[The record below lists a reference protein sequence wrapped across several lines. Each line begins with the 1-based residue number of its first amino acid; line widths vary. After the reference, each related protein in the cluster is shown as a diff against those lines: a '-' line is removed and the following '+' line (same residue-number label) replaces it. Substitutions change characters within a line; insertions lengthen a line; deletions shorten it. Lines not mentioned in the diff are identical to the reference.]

1 MNDREPLVI
10 NAVIVA
16 YNRPQSLCTLIASLV
31 GQSYPVNRIVIVDN
45 STNNEVKDAIGILPG
60 SAKALRPGEKVPDKI
75 TYIKMTENVG
85 SAGGFYHA
93 IKEAYQDCTHV
104 WIFDDDMDVRH
115 DSLENLLTVLPQLNA
130 DGKLGA
136 LRCWY
141 HGNKETKP
149 AAIDSFAW
157 RGTLISSNVIRQ
169 VGLPDPGYFL
179 YGEDVDYSLRI
190 RKAGYS
196 MYYVPQSIMWVN
208 SSPTKVTGRF
218 FGREVK
224 FHQSPYRLY
233 YAVRNELYLYSKFHD
248 ARGLIKSMGYVFKLL
263 IIIMGMKNIKKGQ
276 FVKALMMGVIHY
288 VIVKRGRNPAFPDKE
303 DVMYCNSHPI

>member
-1 MNDREPLVI
+1 MNDREPPVI

-60 SAKALRPGEKVPDKI
+60 SAKALRPGEKVLDKI
-75 TYIKMTENVG
+75 TYIKMAENVG
-85 SAGGFYHA
+85 SAGGFLHA
-93 IKEAYQDCTHV
+93 VKEAHQDCTHV
-104 WIFDDDMDVRH
+104 WIFDDDMYVRH
-115 DSLENLLTVLPQLNA
+115 DSLENLLTVLPHLDA
-130 DGKLGA
+130 DGKLGV
-136 LRCWY
+136 LRCCY
-141 HGNKETKP
+141 RGNQETKP
-149 AAIDSFAW
+149 VAINSFAW

-169 VGLPDPGYFL
+169 VGFPDPGYFL

-196 MYYVPQSIMWVN
+196 MFYVPQSIMWVN
-208 SSPTKVTGRF
+208 SSPTKLTGSF
-218 FGREVK
+218 FGYDVD

-248 ARGLIKSMGYVFKLL
+248 VRGLAKSVGYVFKLL
-263 IIIMGMKNIKKGQ
+263 IIIMGMKNIERGQ
-276 FVKALMMGVIHY
+276 YVKALMTGVIHG
-288 VIVKRGRNPAFPDKE
+288 VMVKRGKNPAFPDEE
-303 DVMYCNSHPI
+303 DVKSG

>member
-1 MNDREPLVI
+1 
-10 NAVIVA
+10 
-16 YNRPQSLCTLIASLV
+16 
-31 GQSYPVNRIVIVDN
+31 
-45 STNNEVKDAIGILPG
+45 
-60 SAKALRPGEKVPDKI
+60 
-75 TYIKMTENVG
+75 
-85 SAGGFYHA
+85 
-93 IKEAYQDCTHV
+93 DCTHI
-104 WIFDDDMDVRH
+104 WIFDDDMDVRR
-115 DSLENLLTVLPQLNA
+115 DGLENLLTVLPQLNT
-130 DGKLGA
+130 DGKLGV

-149 AAIDSFAW
+149 VAIDSFAW

-208 SSPTKVTGRF
+208 SSPTTKVTGRF
-218 FGREVK
+218 FGREVA

-233 YAVRNELYLYSKFHD
+233 YAVRNELYLYFKFHD
-248 ARGLIKSMGYVFKLL
+248 ARGLIKSAGYVFKLL

-276 FVKALMMGVIHY
+276 FVKALMTGVIHS
-288 VIVKRGRNPAFPDKE
+288 IMGKRGKIPGYEHEIK
-303 DVMYCNSHPI
+303 S

>member
-1 MNDREPLVI
+1 METQQCHTGDRDMNDREPLVI
-10 NAVIVA
+10 NAAIVA

-45 STNNEVKDAIGILPG
+45 STNNEVKDAIGIL
-60 SAKALRPGEKVPDKI
+60 KVPDKI

-85 SAGGFYHA
+85 SAGGFHHA

-104 WIFDDDMDVRH
+104 WIFDDDMGVRH
-115 DSLENLLTVLPQLNA
+115 DGLENLLTVLPQLNA
-130 DGKLGA
+130 DGKLGV
-136 LRCWY
+136 LRCC
-141 HGNKETKP
+141 HPGHKETKP
-149 AAIDSFAW
+149 VAIDRFAW

-196 MYYVPQSIMWVN
+196 MYYVPQSIMLVN
-208 SSPTKVTGRF
+208 SSPTKLTGRF
-218 FGREVK
+218 FGREVE
-224 FHQSPYRLY
+224 FHQSPRRLY

-248 ARGLIKSMGYVFKLL
+248 ARGLVKSAGYVFKVL

-276 FVKALMMGVIHY
+276 FVKALMTGVIHS
-288 VIVKRGRNPAFPDKE
+288 VMVKRGKILGYEHEIKP
-303 DVMYCNSHPI
+303 